1 MIEQT
6 RLDSQAARQAGMSAG
21 AAAGVAG
28 AAGGS
33 DEGYWAYMQ
42 RQLAERTE
50 KLGSLSDNVG
60 KLEDASSSWAEEASK
75 YVKKT
80 KQNLVMGA
88 VKSKFGF

>member
-21 AAAGVAG
+21 GAAG

-42 RQLAERTE
+42 RQIAERTE

-88 VKSKFGF
+88 VKSKFGL